1 MTIQSSNGVG
11 SIIYAGRCV
20 SFTGDARVNGR
31 LGYRL
36 AFTVCDN
43 ANPGAGADTFTIDV
57 TGPSFAYHKAG
68 TLSTGDIH
76 LHLLP

>member
-1 MTIQSSNGVG
+1 
-11 SIIYAGRCV
+11 
-20 SFTGDARVNGR
+20 VNGR